1 MSSQLPSGP
10 PGPPG
15 PPGPR
20 RRRRPNLG
28 IVDALVQSSFLVQA
42 VLDQAAAEHDLSIVQ
57 ARLLGVL
64 RDREPRMAQLAQLL
78 ELTKSSTTGL
88 VDRAEK
94 RGLVRRIAIP
104 VGDERAVHVM
114 LTDQGRE
121 LEQKFTAQVTR
132 RLMALAA
139 GLSET
144 SRAQLSKALTQ
155 LVLYDA
161 EQSGID
167 LDPDLAHPAARSE

>member
-10 PGPPG
+10 PGP
-15 PPGPR
+15 

-28 IVDALVQSSFLVQA
+28 IVDALVQSSFLVRA

-94 RGLVRRIAIP
+94 RGLVRRTAIP
-104 VGDERAVHVM
+104 VSDERAVHVM

-121 LEQKFTAQVTR
+121 REQKFTAQVTR

-144 SRAQLSKALTQ
+144 GRAQLSKALTQ

-161 EQSGID
+161 EQSGVD
-167 LDPDLAHPAARSE
+167 LDLAHPEPRTE